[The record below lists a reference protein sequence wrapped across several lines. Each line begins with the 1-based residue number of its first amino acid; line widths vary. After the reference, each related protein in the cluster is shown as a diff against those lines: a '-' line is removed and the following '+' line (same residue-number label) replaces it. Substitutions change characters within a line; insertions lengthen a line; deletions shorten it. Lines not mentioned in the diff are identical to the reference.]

1 MTLLSLRN
9 LARNKLRSILTLF
22 GVASGV
28 AVFVSIASITLDM
41 RQQIGYMLSVYNT
54 EVLILSRNALT
65 PLRSRISQARL
76 DDLRKEFGAQVAP
89 MVVGTIS
96 GKASP
101 KMLVLGIETHLSV
114 LLPMVTG
121 KIFESGR
128 GRIAMGILRAE
139 AMQVQ
144 SGQRVALAGQDCIV
158 EGIYRT
164 GSPYLD
170 DGIVADIDAAQKLLG
185 RPESA
190 RHFNAALA
198 RAGSKSETARIIAR
212 IQAGYPDLR
221 ALPTTEIAGTLQLLR
236 TVEMSSWI
244 IAAIA
249 LIGAALVVANT
260 LIMAVTERTRE
271 LGILLAL
278 GWTPWL
284 ILRMLLAETLLLSA
298 VGVILGNLGAAALL
312 KGLNLWFSAGPIWNI
327 PASLAPIATLGSLTA
342 GLLIALSA
350 LVWPAIVIFRLQPAS
365 AIRHE

>member
-1 MTLLSLRN
+1 MLALRN
-9 LARNKLRSILTLF
+9 LSRNKLRSILTLF

-54 EVLILSRNALT
+54 EVLILSRGALS

-76 DDLRKEFGAQVAP
+76 NDLRSEFGAQVAP
-89 MVVGTIS
+89 MVMGALPAGAT
-96 GKASP
+96 P
-101 KMLVLGIETHLSV
+101 KVLLLGVEPHLSA
-114 LLPMVTG
+114 LMPMVTG
-121 KIFESGR
+121 KLFEAGQ

-139 AMQVQ
+139 AMQLRV
-144 SGQRVALAGQDCIV
+144 GQRVELAGQDCLV
-158 EGIYRT
+158 EGIFRT

-170 DGIVADIDAAQKLLG
+170 DAIVADIGAAQAMLG
-185 RPESA
+185 RQGA
-190 RHFNAALA
+190 AQHYNVALA
-198 RAGSKSETARIIAR
+198 RTANKTETARIMAR

-221 ALPTTEIAGTLQLLR
+221 AMPTIEIAGTLQLLR
-236 TVEMSSWI
+236 TVERSSWV
-244 IAAIA
+244 IATIA

-271 LGILLAL
+271 LGILLAI

-298 VGVILGNLGAAALL
+298 AGVLIGNLGAALLLQALSQWL
-312 KGLNLWFSAGPIWNI
+312 SAGPIWNI
-327 PASLAPIATLGSLTA
+327 PATLAPSAMLGSLAA
-342 GLLIALSA
+342 GLWVALSA
-350 LVWPAIVIFRLQPAS
+350 LIWPAMVIYRLQPAT